1 MAGTPTL
8 SVDRNIEAATRFLER
23 IAALPPADRERLGT
37 ESFGTSAHTAA
48 MLSTADEVTTLR
60 NKDRDGRVSAFL
72 VDLEQRVDGLGLS
85 AEVGN
90 LVKGAARAILVQ
102 NQPGMDRAARQL
114 YAPFETVIPLKT
126 VVE

>member
-1 MAGTPTL
+1 MVGTQSL
-8 SVDRNIEAATRFLER
+8 GMDRNIEAATRFLDR

-37 ESFGTSAHTAA
+37 ESFGTSAHMSA
-48 MLSTADEVTTLR
+48 MFATADEVTTVR

-72 VDLEQRVDGLGLS
+72 VDLEHRVDALGLS

-90 LVKGAARAILVQ
+90 LVKAAAKAILVHDR
-102 NQPGMDRAARQL
+102 PGMDRATNQL
-114 YAPFETVIPLKT
+114 YAPFEAIVPLKT